1 MTIIAKAS
9 NGGNN
14 IQTIDFNGQELL
26 TIEKDGIHYAAV
38 KPICENIGLNW
49 DSQFRR
55 IKRDDVLNSTVAMM
69 AIVAEDGKNRE
80 MMCLPID
87 YLNGWLFGVDA
98 KRVKSEVKAPL
109 IQYKMQCYKVLHD
122 YWHTGQAIHPS
133 VNEELPSSVKDRNGL
148 IKTVHMAMKRLELG
162 FSEAFNLVL
171 HRFNVAHVGDLTV
184 SQVGDA
190 VEYLHRMMFTKQ
202 TVSAPTQQ
210 TEQTEPFYY
219 YRNNDRLVSQVD
231 LQGRLWTRPLADHEF
246 LISITELPQF
256 INDCDDLNLQELTA
270 LSYSVSKKMVE
281 AQTWSNVV
289 MVGNSGEPL

>member
-98 KRVKSEVKAPL
+98 KRVELLS
-109 IQYKMQCYKVLHD
+109 IQ
-122 YWHTGQAIHPS
+122 
-133 VNEELPSSVKDRNGL
+133 ENGRG
-148 IKTVHMAMKRLELG
+148 A
-162 FSEAFNLVL
+162 
-171 HRFNVAHVGDLTV
+171 
-184 SQVGDA
+184 
-190 VEYLHRMMFTKQ
+190 
-202 TVSAPTQQ
+202 
-210 TEQTEPFYY
+210 
-219 YRNNDRLVSQVD
+219 
-231 LQGRLWTRPLADHEF
+231 
-246 LISITELPQF
+246 
-256 INDCDDLNLQELTA
+256 
-270 LSYSVSKKMVE
+270 
-281 AQTWSNVV
+281 NVV
-289 MVGNSGEPL
+289 KCGHGRQ